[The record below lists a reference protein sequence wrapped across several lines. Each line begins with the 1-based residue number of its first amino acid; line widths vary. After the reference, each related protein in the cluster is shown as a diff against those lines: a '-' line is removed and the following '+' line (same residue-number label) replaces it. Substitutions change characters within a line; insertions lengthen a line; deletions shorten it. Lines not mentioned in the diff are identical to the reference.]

1 MLERF
6 FTVFHQTWNIP
17 FQDPKIVAR
26 FLERSWLKSLSA
38 GSLQFKVQP
47 LYRRSHSAVLP
58 VLLYIPWTVF
68 LVWNSHKESMRKF
81 SYLLNHKG
89 IKSILTTKNSYKKS
103 PETSSEISQK
113 SNPQKFTPK
122 FTRNRYINWKG
133 YLPNLLESA
142 LLCQIFV
149 FWVRDFKFWLHA
161 YFLIFFNCAKFQKD
175 WTNLIIDIL

>member
-6 FTVFHQTWNIP
+6 FMVFHQTWNIP
-17 FQDPKIVAR
+17 FQEPKIVVR

-149 FWVRDFKFWLHA
+149 FWVRDFKFWLLA
-161 YFLIFFNCAKFQKD
+161 YFFLFSLTVQSFRKNGQH
-175 WTNLIIDIL
+175 LY